1 MRWGAGHNSGFSI
14 INNYGMKMPSGFA
27 GADPEFYFVAAVLVE
42 ERLEKVCN
50 GNRFTLTRV
59 M

>member
-42 ERLEKVCN
+42 ERLEKV
-50 GNRFTLTRV
+50 
-59 M
+59 